1 MRTHDHLAAL
11 ARRCTVYLAAA
22 VLAWGGVLGT
32 PLPARAQQNGL
43 GIAAVIND
51 DVISVLDLESRLS
64 LIIISSGMD
73 TSQQTRDRVRP
84 QVLRSLIDEKLMK
97 QEANRVGIKITQQDV
112 QGGLER
118 IAASNNMTVDQMAQD
133 IAKMGLPPAVM
144 TARLEAELGWQSY
157 VFRNLARSIKI
168 GDEEITDEIARIQA
182 NAGKPEYL
190 MAEIFLPV
198 DKPAQDAEMRTLA
211 QRLMQ
216 ELRNGAAF
224 KALASNFSRA
234 PSAAAGGDMGWV
246 QLNYLDPDLQRVV
259 RELKPGQVSVPVRT
273 LGGYHMILLR
283 DVRTSP
289 GLGSGDAF
297 LKLSQLHLS
306 PSNPGD
312 PNELSALARQLSS
325 TTYGMTTCAQLEAAG
340 VQSGSPLSGSMG
352 EISMS
357 SLPPNMQAALGSLAI
372 GQPSQPLPTGG
383 GVAVMMVCERQSEG
397 LDMEKVREKIS
408 EGIKA
413 RRLEI
418 AAKRRL
424 RDLRR
429 NAFVD
434 IRQ

>member
-1 MRTHDHLAAL
+1 MRTYDQLAAL
-11 ARRCTVYLAAA
+11 ARRCTFYLASA
-22 VLAWGGVLGT
+22 VLAWGFVMGT
-32 PLPARAQQNGL
+32 PLPAHAQQNGL

-51 DVISVLDLESRLS
+51 EVISVLDLESRLS

-73 TSQQTRDRVRP
+73 ASQQTRDRVRP
-84 QVLRSLIDEKLMK
+84 QVLRGLVDEKLMK

-112 QGGLER
+112 QGGLKR
-118 IAASNNMTVDQMAQD
+118 IAAGNNMTADQMAQD
-133 IAKMGLPPAVM
+133 IAKMGLPMSVM

-157 VFRNLARSIKI
+157 VFRNLSRSIKI
-168 GDEEITDEIARIQA
+168 SDEEITDEIERIQT

-190 MAEIFLPV
+190 MAEIFLSV
-198 DKPAQDAEMRTLA
+198 DKPAQDTEMRALA
-211 QRLMQ
+211 QRLVQ
-216 ELRNGAAF
+216 ELENGASF

-234 PSAAAGGDMGWV
+234 PSAAVGGDMGWV
-246 QLNYLDPDLQRVV
+246 QLNDLDLDLQRIV
-259 RELKPGQVSVPVRT
+259 RKLKPGQVSIPVRT

-283 DVRTSP
+283 DVRNSP
-289 GLGSGDAF
+289 GLGSGNAF
-297 LKLSQLHLS
+297 LKLSQLHLA

-312 PNELSALARQLSS
+312 PNELNALASQLSNA
-325 TTYGMTTCAQLEAAG
+325 TRGMTSCAQLEAAAA
-340 VQSGSPLSGSMG
+340 QSGSPLSGSMG

-357 SLPPNMQAALGSLAI
+357 ALPPNMQAAIAPLAI

-397 LDMEKVREKIS
+397 LDMEKVRKSIS
-408 EGIKA
+408 EDIKA

>member
-1 MRTHDHLAAL
+1 MRTYDHLAVTV
-11 ARRCTVYLAAA
+11 RRCTLYLATT
-22 VLAWGGVLGT
+22 VLALGFVMGA
-32 PLPARAQQNGL
+32 PLPAHAQQNGL

-51 DVISVLDLESRLS
+51 EVISVLDLESRLS
-64 LIIISSGMD
+64 LGIISSGMD
-73 TSQQTRDRVRP
+73 TTQQTRDRVRP
-84 QVLRSLIDEKLMK
+84 QVLRSLVDEKLMK
-97 QEANRVGIKITQQDV
+97 QEATLVGIKVTQQDV

-118 IAASNNMTVDQMAQD
+118 IAAGNKMTVDQMAQD
-133 IAKMGLPPAVM
+133 ITKMGLPPSVL
-144 TARLEAELGWQSY
+144 TARIEAELGWQRY

-168 GDEEITDEIARIQA
+168 GDEEITDEIQRIQA
-182 NAGKPEYL
+182 NAGKPEFL
-190 MAEIFLPV
+190 MAEIFLSV
-198 DKPAQDAEMRTLA
+198 DKPAQDTEMRTLA
-211 QRLMQ
+211 QRLME
-216 ELRNGAAF
+216 ELKNGAAF
-224 KALASNFSRA
+224 KALATNFSRA
-234 PSAAAGGDMGWV
+234 PSAIAGGDMGWV
-246 QLNYLDPDLQRVV
+246 QLNDLDPDLQRVV
-259 RELKPGQVSVPVRT
+259 RKLKPGQISVPVRT

-283 DVRTSP
+283 EVRNSP

-297 LKLSQLHLS
+297 LKLSQLHLA

-312 PNELSALARQLSS
+312 PNELSTLARQLSS
-325 TTYGMTTCAQLEAAG
+325 ATRGMTTCAQLEAAG

-357 SLPPNMQAALGSLAI
+357 SLPPNMQAALGPLAI

-397 LDMEKVREKIS
+397 LDMEKVRKKIS

-418 AAKRRL
+418 AAERRL

-429 NAFVD
+429 SAFVD